1 MMTSIWIK
9 RSLGIAALAAAIGAL
24 VYALLP
30 QPVAVDSAV
39 IARGAMRVTVD
50 EEGKTRIR
58 EIYRISAPIAGKVQ
72 RSPRKV
78 GDDVIAGETLVA
90 VIRPN
95 DPPFLDRR
103 TRQELEAAVSAA
115 RAAIAH
121 AETEV
126 RKARTELK
134 FAESDF
140 ERSKSLS
147 RTNVISER
155 AMERSALDV
164 DVRKDALA
172 AADANLDLRRRELDS
187 ARARL
192 IGPEDTGVYAIDPPS
207 CCVEVHAPVSGRVLK
222 IVTESEQVVQ
232 AGALLL
238 EVGDPKDLEIVV
250 ELLSSDAVKV
260 TAGNDA
266 TIDDWGNERSLKARV
281 RRVEPSGFTKVS
293 ALGIEEQRVNVVLD
307 IVEPP
312 EAWTELGHD
321 FRVFARIAV
330 WQSEEVLRVP
340 LGALFRSGSAWSVFR
355 IEDGRARLVPVEIGQ
370 RNAEMAEVTGGLGEG
385 DRVVL
390 HPSDRVGDGV
400 AVEERE

>member
-1 MMTSIWIK
+1 MASIWIK
-9 RSLGIAALAAAIGAL
+9 RSLATAAFAAAVGAL

-30 QPVAVDSAV
+30 QPVAVDAAM
-39 IARGAMRVTVD
+39 IARGFMQVTVD

-78 GDDVIAGETLVA
+78 GDDVIAGETVVA

-103 TRQELEAAVSAA
+103 ARRELEAAVSAA
-115 RAAIAH
+115 RAAITH

-126 RKARTELK
+126 RKARTELR

-147 RTNVISER
+147 QTNVISER

-172 AADANLDLRRRELDS
+172 AAEANLDLRKRELDS
-187 ARARL
+187 AQARL

-207 CCVEVHAPVSGRVLK
+207 CCVEVRAPVSGRVLK
-222 IVTESEQVVQ
+222 MVTESEQVVQ

-260 TAGNDA
+260 AAGKEA
-266 TIDDWGNERSLKARV
+266 TIEGWGSGRSLKAKV

-312 EAWTELGHD
+312 DAWAELGHD
-321 FRVFARIAV
+321 FRVFARIVV
-330 WQSEEVLRVP
+330 WRSANVLRVP
-340 LGALFRSGSAWSVFR
+340 LGALFRSNSKWSVFR

-370 RNAEMAEVTGGLGEG
+370 RNPEVAEVTSGLGEG
-385 DRVVL
+385 DRVIL

-400 AVEERE
+400 SVEERE

>member
-9 RSLGIAALAAAIGAL
+9 RSLAIAVLAAAIGAL

-30 QPVAVDSAV
+30 QPVAVDSVV

-72 RSPRKV
+72 RSGRKV
-78 GDDVIAGETLVA
+78 GDDVIAGETPVA
-90 VIRPN
+90 VIRPS

-164 DVRKDALA
+164 EVRKDALA
-172 AADANLDLRRRELDS
+172 AAEASLDLRKRELDS
-187 ARARL
+187 AQARL
-192 IGPEDTGVYAIDPPS
+192 IGPEDIGVYAIDPSS

-260 TAGNDA
+260 AAGNDA
-266 TIDDWGNERSLKARV
+266 TIEDWGSDRSLKARV

-321 FRVFARIAV
+321 FRVFARIVV
-330 WQSEEVLRVP
+330 WQSDDVLRVP

-355 IEDGRARLVPVEIGQ
+355 IEEGRARLVPVEIGQ
-370 RNAEMAEVTGGLGEG
+370 RNAEMAEVTGGLGES